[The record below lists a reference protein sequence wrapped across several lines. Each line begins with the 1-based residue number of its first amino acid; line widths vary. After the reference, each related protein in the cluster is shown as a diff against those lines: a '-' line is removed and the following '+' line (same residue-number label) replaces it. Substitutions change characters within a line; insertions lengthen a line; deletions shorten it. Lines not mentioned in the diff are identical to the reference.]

1 MLRQRPPLKAG
12 MLVLLTASLVGC
24 VSSVKMFPITDK
36 DIFLKDDGTVCMSEY
51 YFNTV
56 LQAKIER
63 KR

>member
-1 MLRQRPPLKAG
+1 
-12 MLVLLTASLVGC
+12 
-24 VSSVKMFPITDK
+24 MFPITDK

-63 KR
+63 KN